1 MESQGWSAAL
11 QEAGLQARVVDA
23 RHAADLRQEIENLR
37 REGCLDQE
45 FFDERLTFFEYNP
58 PPGLAAARSLIIVAV
73 PHPQSRLGVV
83 WQDRE
88 LEVLVPPTYVR
99 YRQVDQ
105 LAQRLLEERLVPAGH
120 RVVRAHLPSKALAV
134 HSGLARY
141 GRNNVCFV
149 PDMGSYLRLVGF
161 WSDMPVEHDGWGP
174 AGMMEACEACSACR
188 KACPTGA
195 IPSDRFLLRAERC
208 LTFHDERTADFPA
221 WIDPGWH
228 ECLVGCMRCQRIC
241 PANRP
246 HRDWSVVSASF
257 CADETDWLLKKT
269 ELSQLPENLRSKL
282 EGLDLAEYWEVLR
295 RNLKAFLLRS
305 QACPGTVKLAVEDG
319 PPVGRDLRAGLPHD
333 GSWRRE

>member
-11 QEAGLQARVVDA
+11 QEAGLQSRAVDA

-37 REGCLDQE
+37 REGCMDQE
-45 FFDERLTFFEYNP
+45 FFDERLTFFEYQP
-58 PPGLAAARSLIIVAV
+58 PPELAAARSLIIVAV
-73 PHPQSRLGVV
+73 PHPQSSLSLV
-83 WQDRE
+83 WHGRE

-99 YRQVDQ
+99 YRDVDL
-105 LAQRLLEERLVPAGH
+105 LAQSLLEQRLVPAGH

-161 WSDMPVEHDGWGP
+161 WSDMPVEQDGWLP
-174 AGMMEACEACSACR
+174 VEMMEACEACSACR

-208 LTFHDERTADFPA
+208 LTFHNERTAAFPA

-228 ECLVGCMRCQRIC
+228 ESLVGCMRCQRIC
-241 PANRP
+241 PANRA
-246 HRDWSVVSASF
+246 HRDWSVASASF
-257 CADETDWLLKKT
+257 CAEETDWLLKET
-269 ELSQLPENLRSKL
+269 ELSELPENLRSKL
-282 EGLDLAEYWEVLR
+282 EELDLAEYWQVLR
-295 RNLKAFLLRS
+295 RNLKAVLLRP
-305 QACPGTVKLAVEDG
+305 QEGPGPEEPVYEGRPACGGDPQ
-319 PPVGRDLRAGLPHD
+319 P
-333 GSWRRE
+333 S